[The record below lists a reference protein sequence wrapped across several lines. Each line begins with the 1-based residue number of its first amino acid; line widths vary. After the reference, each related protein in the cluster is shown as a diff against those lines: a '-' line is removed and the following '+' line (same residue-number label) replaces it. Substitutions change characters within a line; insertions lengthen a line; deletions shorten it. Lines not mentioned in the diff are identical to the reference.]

1 MGTNIVYIKFTR
13 YSCKASQTAFQ
24 MKGNTDKCHLLM
36 RKYKSSEIHTGES
49 IILNSDCEKLKGLNL
64 IKNLISDGHDQCK
77 KAFRNL
83 VRANP

>member
-49 IILNSDCEKLKGLNL
+49 II
-64 IKNLISDGHDQCK
+64 
-77 KAFRNL
+77 
-83 VRANP
+83 